1 MSFYLTRQAQDF
13 TVGTPLVLESFF
25 EHSPYGVVF
34 EDDGDTAYFYA
45 VHQENGILDAL
56 GIYNVQDVADKNI
69 PNEINIIWNE
79 ACTVAALDING
90 YINALFDFNCH
101 AGYCRNAFPEAY
113 GDWLQDDNRLL
124 SDELLNQ
131 YLPDTE

>member
-1 MSFYLTRQAQDF
+1 MPFYLTQQAQDF

-56 GIYNVQDVADKNI
+56 GIYDVQDVADKNI

-79 ACTVAALDING
+79 DCTVAALDING
-90 YINALFDFNCH
+90 YIHALFDFNRH

-124 SDELLNQ
+124 SDELLDQ